1 MPAHLGHYHGVLWCS
16 ASLQPGSPVSAG
28 PSGIS
33 TADNRPMRRR
43 PLQALP
49 WPGLQ
54 AGEAGIGNGSLRARR
69 SEDTAKGVNIG
80 DHAAQAEAA
89 REGGM
94 GAAEVESLL
103 ARDADRDA
111 ANETVILYPCLPGT
125 RSSNNFGKS

>member
-1 MPAHLGHYHGVLWCS
+1 M
-16 ASLQPGSPVSAG
+16 
-28 PSGIS
+28 
-33 TADNRPMRRR
+33 
-43 PLQALP
+43 
-49 WPGLQ
+49 
-54 AGEAGIGNGSLRARR
+54 RARR

-80 DHAAQAEAA
+80 DHAAPAEAAREGGMGAAA

-103 ARDADRDA
+103 ASDADRDA